1 MLAVMTRMQ
10 SVARRVVRRE
20 EGQTS
25 SEYLVIAG
33 VVVLAIIGILGMLS
47 GQLQSAAT
55 AIGKNIMDAVK

>member
-1 MLAVMTRMQ
+1 MREVMTRMQ
-10 SVARRVVRRE
+10 SVVRRVARRE

-47 GQLQSAAT
+47 GNLQSAASS
-55 AIGKNIMDAVK
+55 IGKNIMDAVK

>member
-1 MLAVMTRMQ
+1 MLEVMMRMQ
-10 SVARRVVRRE
+10 SVARRVMRRE

-33 VVVLAIIGILGMLS
+33 VIVLAIIGILGALS